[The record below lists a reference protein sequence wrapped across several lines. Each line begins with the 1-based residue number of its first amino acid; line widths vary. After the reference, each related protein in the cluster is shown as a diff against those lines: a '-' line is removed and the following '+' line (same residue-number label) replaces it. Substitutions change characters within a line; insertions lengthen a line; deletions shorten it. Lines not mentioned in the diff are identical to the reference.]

1 MKNLRGKRVFVTG
14 GARGIGFAIADQF
27 AAEGAEIILTDLKQ
41 EDLDEAKD
49 KLARVGAR
57 CHTYVLDVTDHAAI
71 KEVHERVRGEVGSVD
86 VLVNNAGIV
95 SGGPF
100 LEVPLEKH
108 LKTYEVNLLALVAV
122 THAFLPDLIDGPEG
136 HLINIASA
144 SGLIALPNGS
154 TYASSKW
161 GVIGF
166 SESIRIEMQR
176 QGARHVGVTT
186 VSPSY
191 VSTGMFEGVKAP
203 LLTPWLTPEVL
214 AKKVMIAVRDN
225 RPEVLEP
232 WLVKITPAVMGTLPR
247 KVSDLVADILG
258 ASKSMESW
266 RGHGR

>member
-27 AAEGAEIILTDLKQ
+27 AAEGAEIVLTDLRQ
-41 EDLDEAKD
+41 EDLDEAQK
-49 KLARVGAR
+49 KLSRVGAR
-57 CHTYVLDVTDHAAI
+57 CHTFVLDVTDHAAVR
-71 KEVHERVRGEVGSVD
+71 EVHERVRGEVGSVD

-95 SGGPF
+95 HGGPF
-100 LEVPLEKH
+100 LEVPLERH
-108 LKTYEVNLLALVAV
+108 LKTYEVNLLAVGAV
-122 THAFLPDLIDGPEG
+122 SHTFLPDLIDGPEG

-144 SGLIALPNGS
+144 SGLLALPNGS

-166 SESIRIEMQR
+166 SESLRIELQR

-186 VSPSY
+186 VAPSY
-191 VSTGMFEGVKAP
+191 VATGMFEGVKP
-203 LLTPWLTPEVL
+203 PILTPWLTAESL
-214 AKKVMIAVRDN
+214 AKKVLVAVREN

-247 KVSDLVADILG
+247 KVSDKISDLLG